1 MSDST
6 KKILIIEEKK
16 DDLSTVIYQKAFSD
30 AGFEV
35 AVAHN
40 GEEALEMIKKQKLDL
55 ILANLYTSEKDGLEI
70 TKEIRKSDKDIKIVV
85 IACVDMKEY
94 MGKALEAGA
103 NDFIDRTLFSPFE
116 LVDRIKKVL
125 NNEKLDIPERL
136 FVGKDKA
143 KVGDA
148 SVLLVINNPF
158 KSDSKLTID
167 FFREGIVAIATD
179 NEYDT
184 TWFMSGDQYDLVLFD
199 IALGGD
205 EGMRILKWI
214 KYDERTKCVP
224 VVIFT
229 DKADEKMIKH
239 AKEIGALDFGLNPKS
254 TTKELAEQ
262 IKEILSKI
270 KK

>member
-1 MSDST
+1 MSDSA

-16 DDLSTVIYQKAFSD
+16 DEPSTVIYQKALSD

-35 AVAHN
+35 AVTHN
-40 GEEALEMIKKQKLDL
+40 GEEALEMIKKQKIDL

-70 TKEIRKSDKDIKIVV
+70 TREIRKFDKNVKIIV

-103 NDFIDRTLFSPFE
+103 NDFVDRTLFSPFE

-125 NNEKLDIPERL
+125 NNEKLDIPERP
-136 FVGKDKA
+136 FVSKDKP
-143 KVGDA
+143 KIGDA
-148 SVLLVINNPF
+148 SVLFVINDPF
-158 KSDSKLTID
+158 KMDSKLAMD
-167 FFREGIVAIATD
+167 FFRAGIVAVATD

-184 TWFMSGDQYDLVLFD
+184 TWYMSGDQYDFVLFD

-205 EGMRILKWI
+205 EGMRILKWV
-214 KYDERTKCVP
+214 KYDKKTKNMP
-224 VVIFT
+224 VVIFS
-229 DKADEKMIKH
+229 DNADEKMLNQ
-239 AKEIGALDFGLNPKS
+239 AKEIGALDFDLDPKS
-254 TTKELAEQ
+254 TPEQLAKQ
-262 IKEILSKI
+262 IKEIVNKL